1 MRELPA
7 IQIDADISRAW
18 SIPAVFYTDPEVC
31 ARERDRIFA
40 RAWQV
45 VGHREQLL
53 KPGDFF
59 TTNLL
64 GEPLLLVRGAQGE
77 LRAFYNV
84 CRHRAGPPAEGCGSR
99 KAVSLRLS
107 RLDLRA

>member
-7 IQIDADISRAW
+7 IEIDADISRAW
-18 SIPAVFYTDPEVC
+18 SIPAAFYTDPEVC
-31 ARERDRIFA
+31 ARERERIFT

-53 KPGDFF
+53 KPGGFF
-59 TTNLL
+59 TTDLL

-77 LRAFYNV
+77 LRGFYNV
-84 CRHRAGPPAEGCGSR
+84 CRHRAGPWQKGGIAR
-99 KAVSLRLS
+99 VSLRLS
-107 RLDLRA
+107 RLTRLT